1 MRIAV
6 TGSHGLIGAALV
18 AELAR
23 QGHEVVALVRASA
36 GPGDIA
42 WDPQAGQL
50 DVAALAGVDAAVHL
64 AGQPI
69 ADKRWTADQKRRILE
84 SRVASTDLLS
94 RRLAEAEPRP
104 SVLISGSAIGYY
116 GDRGDDVVDE
126 RSPAGGGFL
135 SEVCQRW
142 EEATAPAEAAG
153 IRVVHIRTGIVLSA
167 DGGALKKQ
175 LPLFRVGMGGRL
187 GSGEQYQSWISLQDE
202 VGGIIHALQTESLVG
217 ALNLTAP
224 NPVTNAQFTKTLGA
238 VLGRPTLVAAP
249 KFGLSA
255 VLGHELVTEMLLAGQ
270 RVMPKRLLDTGYT
283 FAFSELEPALRQ
295 LLEKAA

>member
-23 QGHEVVALVRASA
+23 QGHEVVAVVRSSA

-50 DVAALAGVDAAVHL
+50 DATALAGVDAAVHL
-64 AGQPI
+64 GGQPI
-69 ADKRWTADQKRRILE
+69 AEKRWTADQKRRILE

-94 RRLAEAEPRP
+94 RRLAEAQPRP

-126 RSPAGGGFL
+126 RSPAGAGFL

-187 GSGEQYQSWISLQDE
+187 GTGEQYQSWISIHDE
-202 VGGIIHALQTESLVG
+202 VGGIIHALQNESLSG

-224 NPVTNAQFTKTLGA
+224 NPVTNAQFTKTLGS

-255 VLGHELVTEMLLAGQ
+255 VLGHELVTEVLLAGQ
-270 RVMPKRLLDTGYT
+270 RVMPRKLLDSGYK